1 MSAPV
6 ATITDR
12 VRGAWEYYRRYTLRR
27 TGVHAG
33 ATAALTVLGLLA
45 YYERWFA
52 LVAIVAYLLP
62 PVYLYL
68 TGDDLSEPESR
79 PADPEPAVAPNDHAS
94 STTGVVR
101 DADADFDGA
110 DADFDGIDADSDGA
124 DADSDGVDRDFDGYD
139 ADFDGIDR
147 DFDGHDADSDGDTDS
162 DGDDGDT
169 DSDSDGD

>member
-1 MSAPV
+1 M

-68 TGDDLSEPESR
+68 TGDDLSEPE
-79 PADPEPAVAPNDHAS
+79 PQPTNPEPATAPNDHAS

-101 DADADFDGA
+101 DADVDFDGA
-110 DADFDGIDADSDGA
+110 DADFDGA
-124 DADSDGVDRDFDGYD
+124 DADSDGYDADFDGAD

-169 DSDSDGD
+169 DGDSDGD